1 MRAMDLLKSWLTGG
15 RGRCAGLAR
24 HLNVSPSFVNKMA
37 NGERP
42 IPAEHGADIEKFTLG
57 AVSRPAMFPVRWK
70 RIWPEMVDAATP
82 GAVALDVGDGNA

>member
-1 MRAMDLLKSWLTGG
+1 MRGMDLLKTWLTGG

-42 IPAEHGADIEKFTLG
+42 IPAEHGADIERFTQG
-57 AVSRPAMFPVRWK
+57 VVSRPAMFPVRWQ
-70 RIWPEMVDAATP
+70 RIWPEMVDA
-82 GAVALDVGDGNA
+82 VAQVGGGLDGGGGRG